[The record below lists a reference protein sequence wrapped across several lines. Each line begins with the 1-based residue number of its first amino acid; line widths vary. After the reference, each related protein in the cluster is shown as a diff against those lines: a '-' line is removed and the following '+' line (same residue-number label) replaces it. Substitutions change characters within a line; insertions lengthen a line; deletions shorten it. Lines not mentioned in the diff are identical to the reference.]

1 MTFCSTYVVC
11 KYTTYVESEGFYV
24 SEVSIDEVE
33 ERMYIRKKDGSFWVC
48 GEEVGAKKKKI
59 SYGPE
64 GGVKERICTEQL
76 MPLILKTE

>member
-1 MTFCSTYVVC
+1 MYQKLFFDVL
-11 KYTTYVESEGFYV
+11 
-24 SEVSIDEVE
+24 EVSIDEVE

-64 GGVKERICTEQL
+64 GGFREERVNIF
-76 MPLILKTE
+76 

>member
-1 MTFCSTYVVC
+1 MYQKLFFDVL
-11 KYTTYVESEGFYV
+11 
-24 SEVSIDEVE
+24 EVSIDEVE

-59 SYGPE
+59 SYDPE

>member
-1 MTFCSTYVVC
+1 MYQKLFFDVL
-11 KYTTYVESEGFYV
+11 
-24 SEVSIDEVE
+24 EVSIDEVE

-48 GEEVGAKKKKI
+48 GEEVGAI

>member
-1 MTFCSTYVVC
+1 MYQKLFFDVL
-11 KYTTYVESEGFYV
+11 
-24 SEVSIDEVE
+24 EVSIDEVE

-64 GGVKERICTEQL
+64 GL
-76 MPLILKTE
+76 SLIHI